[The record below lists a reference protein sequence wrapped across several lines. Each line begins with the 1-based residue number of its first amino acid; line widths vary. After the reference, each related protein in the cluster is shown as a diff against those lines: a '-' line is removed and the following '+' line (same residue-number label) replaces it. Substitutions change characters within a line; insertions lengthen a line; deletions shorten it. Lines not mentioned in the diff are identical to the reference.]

1 MSKYYDKSVIGID
14 VASEFSVAT
23 ILAPNGDVFKKAF
36 KFNHNISGFKYFL
49 EEIKKVENEF
59 SMKPAI
65 FMESTGIYHLTL
77 FYFLL
82 KNKYEAFII
91 NPLITNSN
99 KNKDIRKVK
108 NDKKDSLNIAKL
120 AKYEDIKAYSYFDI
134 SIFSLKSLCRD
145 YYKLID
151 IRTTFKLK
159 LNSDLK
165 MIFPGYNKIFSDKTS
180 LASLALLKKYQSPS
194 DILKATKEDII
205 EIIYTA
211 SKKRAW
217 SHQIYDKLL
226 KSASEAVEIA
236 IPSPALSVRILNS
249 ISMIESLNEQIRILS
264 NEIEKLANSD
274 EVSTTF
280 KNNIKLIMSLKGIG
294 FISTITLLSEIGD
307 FNNFKNPKQLVA
319 YFGIDPSVNESGK
332 FKGDRSK
339 MSKRGS
345 RIARRVLYTISLTA
359 IRKKPNGEFSNKNL
373 YDYYHKLIETKK
385 KKVAIVAVIHKII
398 KYMFAVLRDQK
409 EYECRNPKIHC
420 KMFLGNNSKSAV

>member
-1 MSKYYDKSVIGID
+1 MSKYYNKSVIGID

-36 KFNHNISGFKYFL
+36 KFNHNLKGFKYFL
-49 EEIKKVENEF
+49 EEIKKVEKEF

-65 FMESTGIYHLTL
+65 FMESTGIYHSTL

-120 AKYEDIKAYSYFDI
+120 AKFEDIKSYSYFDI

-145 YYKLID
+145 YYKLVD
-151 IRTTFKLK
+151 VRTTFKLK
-159 LNSDLK
+159 LNSDLR
-165 MIFPGYNKIFSDKTS
+165 MIFPGYNKIFSDKTA
-180 LASLALLKKYQSPS
+180 LASIALLKNYQSPT
-194 DILKATKEDII
+194 DILKAPKEEII
-205 EIIYTA
+205 EILYQA

-217 SHQIYDKLL
+217 SNLIYDRLIEI
-226 KSASEAVEIA
+226 ASESVEIS
-236 IPSPALSVRILNS
+236 IPSSALSVRILNS
-249 ISMIESLNEQIRILS
+249 ISMIESLNEQINILS
-264 NEIEKLANSD
+264 DEIEKLVNSD
-274 EVSTTF
+274 EVSDVF
-280 KNNIKLIMSLKGIG
+280 RNNIKLIMSLKGIG
-294 FISTITLLSEIGD
+294 LISTITLLSEIGD
-307 FNNFKNPKQLVA
+307 FDNFKNPKQLVA

-332 FKGDRSK
+332 FKGDK
-339 MSKRGS
+339 NKISKRGS
-345 RIARRVLYTISLTA
+345 RIARRVLYTVSLTA
-359 IRKKPNGEFSNKNL
+359 IKKKPNGEFSNKTL

-385 KKVAIVAVIHKII
+385 KKVALVAIIHKII
-398 KYMFAVLRDQK
+398 KYMFAILRDQK

-420 KMFLGNNSKSAV
+420 KMFLGNSNKIAA